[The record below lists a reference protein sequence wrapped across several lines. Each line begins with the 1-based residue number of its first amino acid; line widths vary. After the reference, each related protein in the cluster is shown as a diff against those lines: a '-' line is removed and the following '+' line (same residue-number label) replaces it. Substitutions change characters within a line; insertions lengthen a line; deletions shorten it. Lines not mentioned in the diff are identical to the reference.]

1 MKHTTSM
8 LMGIL
13 LAFGAGIAG
22 ASSLA
27 GTWIM
32 NPEKSS
38 FTGPSFKTQTRTYTE
53 AADGS
58 ITMSFSGAGADGSPV
73 TGGGTFKYDGNDYP
87 ITGSKDYDTT
97 SLKKVN
103 RATTKFKLKSG
114 GKLVGH
120 GTRTI
125 SAYGKALTLTS
136 SVTRADGNQYTSKM
150 VFDKQ

>member
-1 MKHTTSM
+1 MKHITSL
-8 LMGIL
+8 LMGTL
-13 LAFGAGIAG
+13 LAFGAGVAG

-38 FTGPSFKTQTRTYTE
+38 FTGPSFKSQTRTYSE

-58 ITMSFSGAGADGSPV
+58 ITMSFSGVASDGSSV
-73 TGGGTFKYDGNDYP
+73 SGGGTFKYDGNDYP
-87 ITGSKDYDTT
+87 ITGAKDYDTT

-103 RATTKFKLKSG
+103 GATTKFTLKKA
-114 GKLVGH
+114 GKVVGH

-125 SAYGKALTLTS
+125 SSHGKMLTLTT
-136 SVTRADGNQYTSKM
+136 SVSGADGKTYSSKM